1 MLSLGRGFESNSLEM
16 RPRSIFSLLF
26 AFVGAWGVVLAQKPF
41 HDYVGDPGVETE
53 YDPGEVPL
61 PLDWNEPREW
71 TRGRLRY
78 TSVGMIHPPRWHT
91 GWMGW
96 ATDYPLGDRNF
107 QEGIRRLTLIDTTS
121 VEHVVE
127 FGDDDI
133 YNWPFIY
140 VVEPGH
146 WHLFEDEADQLREF
160 LDRGGF
166 LMTDDFHGTL
176 EWENF
181 MKSLQKVY
189 GNRPVRDIDNS
200 HEIFHVLYDLHH
212 RTQVPG
218 KQFLASGRAYEFDG
232 FEPKWRAIFDDKGRI
247 VVAICHNMDL
257 SDAIEHSNDRDYP
270 EEWASMAYRIAA
282 NYVVYD
288 LTH

>member
-1 MLSLGRGFESNSLEM
+1 M
-16 RPRSIFSLLF
+16 FS
-26 AFVGAWGVVLAQKPF
+26 FVGAWGVLLAQKPF
-41 HDYVGDPGVETE
+41 HDYVGETPTE
-53 YDPGEVPL
+53 YAVGEVPL
-61 PLDWNEPREW
+61 PHDWNVPHEW
-71 TRGRLRY
+71 TRARLKY
-78 TSVGMIHPPRWHT
+78 TSVGILHPSAHT

-96 ATDYPLGDRNF
+96 ATDYPLGDRHF
-107 QEGIRRLTLIDTTS
+107 QEGMRRLTTIDSTS

-127 FGDDDI
+127 LGDDDV
-133 YNWPFIY
+133 YNWPFLY
-140 VVEPGH
+140 AVEPGH
-146 WHLFEDEADQLREF
+146 WHLFDDEADQLRDY

-166 LMTDDFHGTL
+166 LMTDDFHGTI

-200 HEIFHVLYDLHH
+200 DEIFHTLYNLEK

-218 KQFLASGRAYEFDG
+218 RQFLATRIPYEFDG
-232 FEPKWRAIFDDKGRI
+232 FQPKWRAIYDAKGRI

-257 SDAIEHSNDRDYP
+257 SDAIEHSNDREYP